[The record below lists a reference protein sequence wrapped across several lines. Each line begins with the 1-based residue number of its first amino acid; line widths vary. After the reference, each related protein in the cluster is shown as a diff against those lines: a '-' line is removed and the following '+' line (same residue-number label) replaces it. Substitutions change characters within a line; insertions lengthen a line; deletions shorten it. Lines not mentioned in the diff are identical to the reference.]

1 MAWLGL
7 ASRAIPDLLIILFT
21 SIFLVYTKEH
31 KFSKNAN
38 VLNQV
43 KIKFMHKL
51 RDSKLTLSPLYF
63 NKPPISYLI
72 TISEYKA
79 QLGQKDYK
87 FTF

>member
-1 MAWLGL
+1 MVCL
-7 ASRAIPDLLIILFT
+7 AIKWGQQAT
-21 SIFLVYTKEH
+21 STVRSCTDKYFLSTKEH

-72 TISEYKA
+72 TI
-79 QLGQKDYK
+79 
-87 FTF
+87 